1 MDTSEKQIKKI
12 VLNRMERCSVCHHTF
27 APEDIHIVSR
37 KPDLWTMVVGC
48 NECNS
53 RSFVAAVLGDGDPA
67 QAQLALRKLSEQGV
81 ESDADSDD
89 DRATGELE
97 PPGGEP
103 VTTDDVLDMHGFL
116 KQFDGDFHR
125 LFRNNQAS

>member
-12 VLNRMERCSVCHHTF
+12 VLNRMERCAVCHHSF

-53 RSFVAAVLGDGDPA
+53 RSFVAAVLGDGDPE
-67 QAQLALRKLSEQGV
+67 QAQLALRKLSEQGS
-81 ESDADSDD
+81 EIGIDDHEFGHADVPAGD
-89 DRATGELE
+89 
-97 PPGGEP
+97 P
-103 VTTDDVLDMHGFL
+103 VTVDDVLDMHAFL
-116 KQFDGDFHR
+116 KEFDGDFQR
-125 LFRNNQAS
+125 LFRSNPAS

>member
-12 VLNRMERCSVCHHTF
+12 VLNRMERCSVCHHSF

-53 RSFVAAVLGDGDPA
+53 RSFVAAVLGDGDPE
-67 QAQLALRKLSEQGV
+67 QAQLALRKLSEQGSEIDV
-81 ESDADSDD
+81 DHSDLILS
-89 DRATGELE
+89 EE
-97 PPGGEP
+97 PAGDP
-103 VTTDDVLDMHGFL
+103 VTIDDVLDMHGFL

-125 LFRNNQAS
+125 LFRTNPAS

>member
-12 VLNRMERCSVCHHTF
+12 VLNRMERCSVCHHSF

-53 RSFVAAVLGDGDPA
+53 RSFVAAVLGDGDPE
-67 QAQLALRKLSEQGV
+67 QAQLALRKLSEQGSGIDV
-81 ESDADSDD
+81 DDSDLILS
-89 DRATGELE
+89 EE
-97 PPGGEP
+97 PAGDP
-103 VTTDDVLDMHGFL
+103 VTVDDVLDMHDFL
-116 KQFDGDFHR
+116 KQFDGDFNR
-125 LFRNNQAS
+125 LFRTNPAS

>member
-12 VLNRMERCSVCHHTF
+12 VLNRMERCSVCHHSF

-48 NECNS
+48 NECHS
-53 RSFVAAVLGDGDPA
+53 RSFVAAVLGDGDPE
-67 QAQLALRKLSEQGV
+67 QAQLALRKLSEQGSGIDAS
-81 ESDADSDD
+81 ESDLAL
-89 DRATGELE
+89 AEE
-97 PPGGEP
+97 PAGDP
-103 VTTDDVLDMHGFL
+103 VTVDDVLDMHDFL

-125 LFRNNQAS
+125 LFRTSSSS